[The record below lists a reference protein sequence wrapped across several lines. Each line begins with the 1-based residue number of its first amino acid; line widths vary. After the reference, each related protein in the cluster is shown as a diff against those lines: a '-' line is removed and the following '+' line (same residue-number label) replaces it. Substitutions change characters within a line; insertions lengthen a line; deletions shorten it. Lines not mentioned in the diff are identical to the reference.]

1 MLITRRCNQGIR
13 RRLRQRT
20 LLRRR
25 SLALSVSAT
34 TTKLTAAL
42 ESIGIAFHSRRGIGS
57 VALERGAIVK
67 VVAGC
72 VPLHVAMRCEVSCYL
87 QLLDRLGLVD
97 RQVVVTV
104 SLV

>member
-34 TTKLTAAL
+34 TKLTAAL
-42 ESIGIAFHSRRGIGS
+42 ESIGIAFHSRRGVGS

>member
-34 TTKLTAAL
+34 TKLTAAL
-42 ESIGIAFHSRRGIGS
+42 ESIGIAFHSHRGVGS

>member
-1 MLITRRCNQGIR
+1 MLITRRSNQGIR

-25 SLALSVSAT
+25 SLALSVSA